1 MMESLATIPQPTLLA
16 LAAVIII
23 GLPHGALDGAIAIY
37 LGYSKR
43 VVLLLRFV
51 LLYVVAAALV
61 VAAWMA
67 APAICLL
74 IFLVISMLHFGLG
87 DARPGGGWEGFL
99 EAVAHGGLVV
109 AGISLIHRDEVDV
122 IFGYLVGGST
132 QMVWQG
138 LEIMAVIIAI
148 ALAFCVI
155 KGVTDRRWRAGFAEL
170 LLLAVLFVFTPPLV
184 GFAVYFCLVHTV
196 RHVRT
201 VLSGLA
207 AGMSGRMV
215 FTQAALF
222 TIASWLAGAVAFW
235 LLASPGSA
243 ESALLRVVFIGLAAL
258 TVPHMILV
266 DGLLRNARPS
276 LKRRFIS
283 R

>member
-1 MMESLATIPQPTLLA
+1 M
-16 LAAVIII
+16 
-23 GLPHGALDGAIAIY
+23 
-37 LGYSKR
+37 
-43 VVLLLRFV
+43 
-51 LLYVVAAALV
+51 
-61 VAAWMA
+61 
-67 APAICLL
+67 
-74 IFLVISMLHFGLG
+74 
-87 DARPGGGWEGFL
+87 
-99 EAVAHGGLVV
+99 
-109 AGISLIHRDEVDV
+109 
-122 IFGYLVGGST
+122 
-132 QMVWQG
+132 
-138 LEIMAVIIAI
+138 
-148 ALAFCVI
+148 
-155 KGVTDRRWRAGFAEL
+155 
-170 LLLAVLFVFTPPLV
+170 
-184 GFAVYFCLVHTV
+184 
-196 RHVRT
+196 RT